1 MSAISY
7 FLGVPEYKM
16 SGCKAEQADKRYEY
30 KGNTIMHLCYNLMFR
45 IMLADLFT
53 RFAEPALSLLI
64 LINGFAEF
72 FFIEVRPEC
81 ITKIKLRISTLP

>member
-1 MSAISY
+1 
-7 FLGVPEYKM
+7 
-16 SGCKAEQADKRYEY
+16 
-30 KGNTIMHLCYNLMFR
+30 MHLCYNLKFR

-64 LINGFAEF
+64 LINGFTEF

-81 ITKIKLRISTLP
+81 ITK